1 MRNSAGKGE
10 TMSDFVIDAW
20 RHGIEVVDEV
30 RKVVNGYLCV
40 LQPWQLVVVSVC
52 GTVVYMRVRRL
63 IRKSDRPIMKRIG
76 ASVYGLVMLLP
87 SVREIVDREL
97 KEASVKITKQIHRCD
112 DKRIF
117 VKELPRNGMSNK
129 VIIGLADE
137 YSSMGDGR
145 SLISSG
151 HVSGAVYNDWD
162 NKDLQLL
169 QTEIFKTF
177 SYSNPLHPMLFAD
190 CRKMEAEV
198 VRMVANMFNGN
209 EEVCGTMT
217 SGGTESILLAMLAYR
232 NRANERGTMEPQM
245 VVPVTAHAAFDK
257 AAIMFGM
264 RLRHIPVDSDGRVDV
279 KKMERAITSDTC
291 VLVASAPNFPT
302 GTIDD
307 VESISK
313 LGQKYGIPV
322 HVDAC
327 LGGFLIA
334 FMDDAGYSL
343 PPFDF
348 RLHGVTSISCDTHKY
363 GYTPKGSSVILY
375 RNVKFLRYQ
384 YICVPDWTGGV
395 YATPTIA
402 GSRPGLAIAL
412 TWATMLHF
420 GRENYVARTRE
431 VVACARRIADAIKD
445 EGKRG
450 LKLLGLPAVSVV
462 AFQSENVNVYAIG
475 DRMSKRG
482 WHLNAL
488 QNPPGMH
495 ICVTFN
501 TVKANG
507 DVTFIRDLKDVVD
520 ELMNEPDKGSSS
532 EMAAIYG
539 MAESVPDKSII
550 SEVAFAYL
558 DACYAMPIAIEQKE
572 GDENLET

>member
-1 MRNSAGKGE
+1 
-10 TMSDFVIDAW
+10 MSEFVIDAW
-20 RHGIEVVDEV
+20 RHGIEVIDEV
-30 RKVVNGYLCV
+30 RKVVNGYLYV

-63 IRKSDRPIMKRIG
+63 IRKSDLPIMKRIG
-76 ASVYGLVMLLP
+76 SSVYGLVMLLP

-112 DKRIF
+112 DKRVF
-117 VKELPRNGMSNK
+117 VKELPRNGMSNNAI
-129 VIIGLADE
+129 VGLADE

-151 HVSGAVYNDWD
+151 HVSGAVYNDRD
-162 NKDLQLL
+162 DRDLQLL
-169 QTEIFKTF
+169 QTEIFKAF

-232 NRANERGTMEPQM
+232 NLANEKGTTEPQM
-245 VVPVTAHAAFDK
+245 VIPVTAHAAFDK
-257 AAIMFGM
+257 AAKMFGV

-279 KKMERAITSDTC
+279 KRMERAITSDTC

-313 LGQKYGIPV
+313 LGQKYNIPV

-327 LGGFLIA
+327 LGGFLVA

-402 GSRPGLAIAL
+402 GSRSGLAVAL

-431 VVACARRIADAIKD
+431 VIACARRIADAIKN

-462 AFQSENVNVYAIG
+462 AFQSENLNVYAIG

-520 ELMNEPDKGSSS
+520 ELMNEPDKGNSS

-539 MAESVPDKSII
+539 MAETVPDKSII

-558 DACYAMPIAIEQKE
+558 DACYAMPTAVEEKE
-572 GDENLET
+572 SDEKLET